1 MVSEGVG
8 LAGSDPNKGRD
19 IRVRAALVEGFA
31 QHLSVQ
37 PGAYFDNDLG
47 DFGPP
52 HENADNSELNRPV
65 YEACTALIPAP

>member
-65 YEACTALIPAP
+65 YEACIALIPAP